1 MKEPDIYRQLTTI
14 KYVSTHSRH
23 TQRNQ
28 GMELMKQWKNQTF
41 IDNSQPLNMLEM
53 LLHIQDILKE
63 AKVMKLMNFALS

>member
-28 GMELMKQWKNQTF
+28 GMELMKQWKNHPF
-41 IDNSQPLNMLEM
+41 INNPKPLNMF
-53 LLHIQDILKE
+53 LHIQDMLKE
-63 AKVMKLMNFALS
+63 TEEWN